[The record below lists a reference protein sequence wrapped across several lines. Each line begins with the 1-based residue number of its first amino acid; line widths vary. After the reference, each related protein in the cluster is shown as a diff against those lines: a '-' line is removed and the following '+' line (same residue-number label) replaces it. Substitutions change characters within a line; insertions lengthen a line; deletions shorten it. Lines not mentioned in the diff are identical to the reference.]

1 LQRNAFEVDELTG
14 AYVKL
19 ANRGVAPTMEQM
31 AKWVTLQVP
40 PEKASTN

>member
-1 LQRNAFEVDELTG
+1 LQRNAFEDEPTG

-19 ANRGVAPTMEQM
+19 ANRGAAPTMEQM